1 MFYEISL
8 DGAGFLPAESLRMDV
23 DGLFARICAFVYIF
37 KGQQGILLINDS
49 AALSIASIV
58 KQTTVC
64 GSLTSLTIVSTLATL
79 SEPRID
85 AIRDAFPEI
94 QYEHISTD
102 SIAEHSLIVDNNG
115 KVNMDNAYID
125 QHEFNIITPPEREK
139 RAAINT
145 LNRLFAP
152 LARNEVHVDV
162 QFNGERYLA
171 EPHLQFSQQKM
182 KSMAALLR
190 GDTMPYLRALHD
202 GLCRGLFDLAPLF
215 SKIK

>member
-23 DGLFARICAFVYIF
+23 DGLFARLTAFVYIF

-64 GSLTSLTIVSTLATL
+64 GSLSSLTTVSTLATL
-79 SEPRID
+79 SESRID
-85 AIRDAFPEI
+85 AIRGAFPEI
-94 QYEHISTD
+94 PHEHISSD
-102 SIAEHSLIVDNNG
+102 SISEHSLILDNNG
-115 KVNMDNAYID
+115 AVNMDSAYID
-125 QHEFNIITPPEREK
+125 QQEFSIITPPEREK

-145 LNRLFAP
+145 LNRMFAP
-152 LARNEVHVDV
+152 LAGNEVHVDV

-171 EPHLQFSQQKM
+171 EPHLQLSQQQM
-182 KSMAALLR
+182 KSMLASVN
-190 GDTMPYLRALHD
+190 GDTKPYQRAMHD
-202 GLCRGLFDLAPLF
+202 GMCRGLFDLAPLF
-215 SKIK
+215 SKMK